1 MVQLQ
6 HSFVTGL
13 RFDTEVQYRV
23 LRQQGYGYCRLPV
36 KPPRN
41 LVTAESD
48 GSLFSAIQCVAL
60 VCQRPFRWVQR
71 QLQMQGLTNIASL
84 AGSADLRIDN
94 LHVRSETI
102 QDDEAQ
108 AIGAAALQAIHEGH
122 VCMVQFA
129 SIKGN
134 RWATLVGVEWQSDGQ
149 AKSLL
154 LLDSQ
159 ADEPWACGYN
169 ARIDLARSAG
179 ASARTRPGCT
189 LRYRSITGD
198 MYPTSVMCLIRI
210 RRVAKA

>member
-48 GSLFSAIQCVAL
+48 GSLFSAIQCAAL
-60 VCQRPFRWVQR
+60 VCQRPFSWVQR
-71 QLQMQGLTNIASL
+71 QFQTLGLMSIASL
-84 AGSADLRIDN
+84 ARTADLRIDN
-94 LHVRSETI
+94 LHVRSEAI

-108 AIGAAALQAIHEGH
+108 AIGATALQAIHGGH
-122 VCMVQFA
+122 ACMVQFA
-129 SIKGN
+129 SSKGN
-134 RWATLVGVEWQSDGQ
+134 RWATVVGVECQAGGQ

-159 ADEPWACGYN
+159 ADDPWACGYN
-169 ARIDLARSAG
+169 ARIDLVRQAGSAVRI
-179 ASARTRPGCT
+179 SPEFR
-189 LRYRSITGD
+189 LSYRSLSGD
-198 MYPTSVMCLIRI
+198 AYAVRLLGIKRFLLSNP
-210 RRVAKA
+210 